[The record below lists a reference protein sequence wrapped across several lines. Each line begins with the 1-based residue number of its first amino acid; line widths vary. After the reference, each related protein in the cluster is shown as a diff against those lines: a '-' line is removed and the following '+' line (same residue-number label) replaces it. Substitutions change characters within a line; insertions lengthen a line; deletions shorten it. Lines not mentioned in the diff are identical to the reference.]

1 MKEKFRPRL
10 RLVVLA
16 LLLAVM
22 LLPLAGLFFFR
33 IYENQL
39 VRETEAELIAQ
50 GTVIAAI
57 YTHDLQ
63 KAPISPNEFGA
74 LVNAK
79 NPRNERYSPIE
90 PRLDLATDPIL
101 LSRPDAVPAVANPSF
116 SLVGAGL
123 SGVLEQTKT
132 TTLAGI
138 RLLDPKGVV
147 IAGGG
152 DIGSSF
158 ANVEEVRAA
167 LDGDYAS
174 VMRTRV
180 LDEPA
185 PSLYSISR
193 GTRIR
198 VFVALPVVVDNRV
211 AGVVYLARTPNNIV
225 KHLYSERGKA
235 ALAVVVIVGATLLI
249 GLIFLRTIS
258 RPIYELMERT
268 ARISAG
274 DREAMRPLTHHGT
287 REMAELSEAFLD
299 MARKLQARS
308 DTIQTFATHVSH
320 ELKSPLTAIQGAAEL
335 LRESGDD
342 MDKAQRLR
350 FYDNIAADTH
360 RLNELVRRL
369 IELARAESAD
379 LTAETTSLAR
389 VLPRVKPPE
398 GLTVTIS
405 SGAQL
410 PFQMTSEYAS
420 IILANLAE
428 NSAQH
433 GAHQLVL
440 NARTEGEAILI
451 TASDDG
457 DGVSSGNR
465 DRIFDPFFTTRRETG
480 GTGIGLGIIVAL
492 LKAHNGTIR
501 LVDSETGASFE
512 ICLPRIDIGD

>member
-1 MKEKFRPRL
+1 MKDKLRPRL

-50 GTVIAAI
+50 SVVIAAV
-57 YTHDLQ
+57 YSHNLRE
-63 KAPISPNEFGA
+63 AAVSPNEFGA
-74 LVNAK
+74 LVSTR
-79 NPRNERYSPIE
+79 NPREARYTPIE

-101 LSRPDAVPAVANPSF
+101 PSRPDAVPATANSQF
-116 SLVGAGL
+116 TAIGAGL
-123 SGVLEQTKT
+123 SDILEKTKN

-138 RLLDPKGVV
+138 RLLDPTGVV

-158 ANVEEVRAA
+158 ANVEEVRTA
-167 LDGDYAS
+167 LEGQYSS

-198 VFVALPVVVDNRV
+198 VFVAMPVVLDSRV
-211 AGVVYLARTPNNIV
+211 AGVVYIARTPNNIV

-274 DREAMRPLTHHGT
+274 DREAMRPLSHHGT

-335 LRESGDD
+335 LRESGDE
-342 MDKAQRLR
+342 MDTAQRLR

-389 VLPRVKPPE
+389 VLPGIKPPE
-398 GLTVTIS
+398 GLTINIS

-410 PFQMTSEYAS
+410 PFQMSSEYAG
-420 IILANLAE
+420 IILTNLAE
-428 NSAQH
+428 NSVQH
-433 GAHQLVL
+433 GAHQLIL
-440 NARTEGEAILI
+440 NARIEVEAILI

-457 DGVSSGNR
+457 NGVSSGNK
-465 DRIFDPFFTTRRETG
+465 DRIFDPFFTTRRENG
-480 GTGIGLGIIVAL
+480 GTGIGLGIIAAL

-501 LVDSETGASFE
+501 LIDSEAGARFE
-512 ICLPRIDIGD
+512 MILPKTV

>member
-1 MKEKFRPRL
+1 MKDKFRPRL
-10 RLVVLA
+10 RLVVLT
-16 LLLAVM
+16 LLLSVM

-50 GTVIAAI
+50 SAVIAAI
-57 YTHDLQ
+57 YSQSLRE
-63 KAPISPNEFGA
+63 AAVSPTEFGA
-74 LVNAK
+74 IVSA
-79 NPRNERYSPIE
+79 RNSRGVRYTPIE

-101 LSRPDAVPAVANPSF
+101 PSRPDAVPASTNPRF
-116 SLVGAGL
+116 MAIGADL
-123 SGVLEQTKT
+123 SAILDETKS

-152 DIGSSF
+152 DVGMSF
-158 ANVEEVRAA
+158 AEVEEVRSA
-167 LDGDYAS
+167 LGGDYSS
-174 VMRTRV
+174 VMRTRM
-180 LDEPA
+180 LNEPA

-198 VFVALPVVVDNRV
+198 IFVALPVVLDNRV
-211 AGVVYLARTPNNIV
+211 AGVVYIARTPNNIV

-258 RPIYELMERT
+258 RPIYELMDRT

-274 DREAMRPLTHHGT
+274 ERNAIRPLSHHGT

-308 DTIQTFATHVSH
+308 DAIQTFATHVSH

-335 LRESGDD
+335 LRDSGNE
-342 MDKAQRLR
+342 MDEAQRLR
-350 FYDNIAADTH
+350 FYDNIAADTQ
-360 RLNELVRRL
+360 RLNQLVRRL

-379 LTAETTSLAR
+379 LTTETTSLAQA
-389 VLPRVKPPE
+389 LQSVKAPVNLAIE
-398 GLTVTIS
+398 IS
-405 SGAQL
+405 HGGEL
-410 PFQMTSEYAS
+410 PFRMSGEHAS
-420 IILANLAE
+420 IIFSNLAE

-433 GAHQLVL
+433 GARRLVID
-440 NARTEGEAILI
+440 ARSEDDAIII
-451 TASDDG
+451 TLSDDG
-457 DGVSSGNR
+457 RGVSSGNR
-465 DRIFDPFFTTRRETG
+465 ERIFDPFFTTRRENG
-480 GTGIGLGIIVAL
+480 GTGIGLGIVAAL

-501 LVDSETGASFE
+501 LVDSATGARFE
-512 ICLPRIDIGD
+512 MILPKSA